1 MLLGEGTKG
10 AICYEPERKVQA
22 NSDRS
27 DIRVFETGLS
37 TQQYGDNRQSTRTA
51 EEEECLRLI
60 KIAKE
65 QGLYIDKSDWGK
77 FGDRRMI
84 PTGES
89 IVFLSEDG
97 TTFTKMKSPFAKDP
111 MKHILPED
119 IIYEHLIHNIL
130 FPSTRYRFVGFSE
143 DIKGI
148 RIVLQQR
155 NISDMFQVPSQKTI
169 DDYLINQLG
178 LTKEDRYFYGNEYLA
193 ITDVA
198 NVSDN
203 VLCDEDG
210 KLYFIDPIIRLKE
223 SGKKNTDPCVK
234 QSVVDHSSVIFS
246 CSLGSFAAKTLFY
259 LKKMFINSLFSFI
272 FCNFAMHSQ

>member
-1 MLLGEGTKG
+1 MPVNSCVYNVGLWIQEFTGATPKTVKTLVVSKFNRKFAAKTIIMKSYGRKIIDYIFKRWTERP

-22 NSDRS
+22 DSDRS

-60 KIAKE
+60 KIAKG

-97 TTFTKMKSPFAKDP
+97 TTFTKMKSPFAKAS

-119 IIYEHLIHNIL
+119 IIYEHLIHNMY
-130 FPSTRYRFVGFSE
+130 SHQRG
-143 DIKGI
+143 
-148 RIVLQQR
+148 IVLLAFQR
-155 NISDMFQVPSQKTI
+155 I
-169 DDYLINQLG
+169 
-178 LTKEDRYFYGNEYLA
+178 
-193 ITDVA
+193 
-198 NVSDN
+198 
-203 VLCDEDG
+203 
-210 KLYFIDPIIRLKE
+210 
-223 SGKKNTDPCVK
+223 
-234 QSVVDHSSVIFS
+234 
-246 CSLGSFAAKTLFY
+246 
-259 LKKMFINSLFSFI
+259 
-272 FCNFAMHSQ
+272 